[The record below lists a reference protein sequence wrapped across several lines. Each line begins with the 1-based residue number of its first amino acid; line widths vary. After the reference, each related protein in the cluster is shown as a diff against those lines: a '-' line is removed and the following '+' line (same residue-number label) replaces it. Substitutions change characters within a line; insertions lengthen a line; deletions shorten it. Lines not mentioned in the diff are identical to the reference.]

1 MKSSQLSVDK
11 VEFVDIKV
19 STNHNYSG
27 DLSPALC
34 QLEYEFK
41 GTKFVR
47 STNLSYDLDAAE
59 DPRYF
64 IFAIKL
70 NLLQKDQ
77 EEDISLPYQVEIHAR
92 VYMRYKTDKLHGE
105 ERFRAVRATGY
116 GILYGAIRE
125 MVSNLTARAQHGIWF
140 LPAADFNPAAAAEAK
155 KDEENR
161 LAKLQEQQASLEIK
175 QPKKRTR
182 KVKAPQSEG

>member
-19 STNHNYSG
+19 STNQKYDG
-27 DLSPALC
+27 DLSALC

-41 GTKFVR
+41 GTRFVR
-47 STNLSYDLDAAE
+47 STNLSYDQNAAE

-64 IFAIKL
+64 IFGIKL

-77 EEDISLPYQVEIHAR
+77 DEDISLPYEVEIHAR
-92 VYMRYKTDKLHGE
+92 VYMRYKTDRLQGE

-140 LPAADFNPAAAAEAK
+140 LPAADFNPSAAAEAK
-155 KDEENR
+155 RDEENR
-161 LAKLQEQQASLEIK
+161 LAKIQKQQASLEEK
-175 QPKKRTR
+175 QPKKRAR
-182 KVKAPQSEG
+182 KVKALQSDE